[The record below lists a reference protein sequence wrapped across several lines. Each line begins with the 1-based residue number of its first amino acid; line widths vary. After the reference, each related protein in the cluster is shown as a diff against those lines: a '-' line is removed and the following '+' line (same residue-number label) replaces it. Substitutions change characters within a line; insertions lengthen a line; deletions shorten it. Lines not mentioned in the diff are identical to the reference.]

1 MAYQKLQTRE
11 ALVVIPSDDV
21 RIPDPNTVVMLDP
34 GRNATVSSGAFNV
47 ANRLTGIATSKFL
60 SAGISPG
67 AIVYNTT
74 AAKAYYVVSVD
85 SDTQITLSGATA
97 GGATDAYSI
106 YTNATIGC
114 TLFVGKGGDIKV
126 QMAQINGNPSAFGAP
141 ANEAVTYKNIADGS
155 FLPIQVVR
163 VDDDSTVTDVIAMW

>member
-11 ALVVIPSDDV
+11 ALAVIPSDDV
-21 RIPDPNTVVMLDP
+21 RIPDPNTVVILDL
-34 GRNATVSSGAFNV
+34 GRQATVSSGAFNV
-47 ANRLTGIATSKFL
+47 ANTLTGILTKFL

-97 GGATDAYSI
+97 GGATDSYSI
-106 YTNATIGC
+106 YTNATVGC
-114 TLFVGKGGDIKV
+114 TLFVGGTGNLKV
-126 QMAQINGNPSAFGAP
+126 QMAQINGNFSTFGAP

-163 VDDDSTVTDVIAMW
+163 VDDDSTATDIIAMW